1 MITLAKDLKRSQ
13 RNKMLSDVR
22 GVYFDQDDDIF
33 AYYVFCYYS
42 SVVTLRTALS
52 IYGIID
58 EWNNPPYDLVFQ
70 TGYRKLNNKNVN
82 QFRERKELLYIG
94 AIKQKYGPVEYN
106 IYDLERLLIEVF
118 RKQKYL
124 SPDNY
129 KQAIFYYRNLVN
141 DGKFNIPKFQQYLT
155 NFPKAKKYKTKF
167 SLEVL

>member
-13 RNKMLSDVR
+13 RNKMFSDVR
-22 GVYFDQDDDIF
+22 GVYFGQDDDIF

-52 IYGIID
+52 LYGIID

>member
-1 MITLAKDLKRSQ
+1 MITLAKDLKRSE

-22 GVYFDQDDDIF
+22 GVYFEQDDDLF

-42 SVVTLRTALS
+42 AVVTLKTALS

-82 QFRERKELLYIG
+82 QFRERKDLLYIG
-94 AIKQKYGPVEYN
+94 AIKQKYGRIEYN
-106 IYDLERLLIEVF
+106 IYDQERLLIEVF

-141 DGKFNIPKFQQYLT
+141 EGKFNISKFNNYLSLIPKEKIYR
-155 NFPKAKKYKTKF
+155 KKF
-167 SLEVL
+167 STEIM